1 MQGAHDRKEDA
12 QRPHASEIA
21 KNPAVFEFSN
31 HNRHDDVVVTGLGL
45 VTPLGC
51 CAVET
56 WEALIAG
63 RRAGRCLTPT
73 DIDHFDQLAAINGLA
88 LHGAVVDH
96 VEVGRRL
103 ELSGL
108 LNSVPCTI
116 ADAWQSEPLVAMSLV
131 ALDEAILQA
140 GIRLEC
146 LRSDRTA
153 VVFGS
158 SKGGLRSTE
167 RMTIDLRRRQER
179 QPQLTTVGGVDR
191 TAAVSELSIIDDR
204 TAITD
209 LWNHA
214 VQTNSATRAI
224 TELTRAGVASS
235 CPVAACATGLIAVL
249 QGAAMIHRGECDVCI
264 VGSADAGLRS
274 SVLASFHRLR
284 VTSRAAEAASACRPF
299 DEDRDGFL
307 VGEGAGVMILESR
320 RHAEARRANMI
331 AKVVA
336 GGWLSDPTGM
346 TQIDES
352 GAVVS
357 EVLKRTLTSRNR
369 CPDLLSVHGTGTES
383 NDLAEARG
391 IQMAFAASPQ
401 MPECFGVK
409 GAMGHLLGAAGS
421 VETVLTLLALQH
433 RKIPGTANLRRV
445 DRRCRI
451 PLNSDVRSLPQ
462 MQQAAK
468 LSLGFGGHV
477 ACGVFDVE
485 QVSRLLN

>member
-1 MQGAHDRKEDA
+1 M
-12 QRPHASEIA
+12 
-21 KNPAVFEFSN
+21 FEFSD
-31 HNRHDDVVVTGLGL
+31 HNRNDDVLVTGMGL

-51 CAVET
+51 CAAET
-56 WEALIAG
+56 WEALMAG
-63 RRAGRCLTPT
+63 HRAGRYLTSA
-73 DIDHFDQLAAINGLA
+73 DIDHFEQLSAVDGLA

-96 VEVGRRL
+96 VEVNRRFDNSAWL
-103 ELSGL
+103 G
-108 LNSVPCTI
+108 SVPKTI
-116 ADAWQSEPLVAMSLV
+116 AGVWRSEPMVAMSLV
-131 ALDEAILQA
+131 ALDEAMAEA
-140 GIRLEC
+140 GLSLNS
-146 LRSDRTA
+146 LRPQRTA

-167 RMTIDLRRRQER
+167 KMTNAIRHRRER
-179 QPQLTTVGGVDR
+179 QLQLANAGRLVPDVEDSGLD
-191 TAAVSELSIIDDR
+191 SCDESKNNFDY
-204 TAITD
+204 
-209 LWNHA
+209 WNHA
-214 VQTNSATRAI
+214 VQSNSATRAI
-224 TELTRAGVASS
+224 AELTRAGVASS

-284 VTSRAAEAASACRPF
+284 VTSRGRNAASACRPF
-299 DEDRDGFL
+299 DRSRDGFL

-320 RHAEARRANMI
+320 AHAESRRANSI

-352 GAVVS
+352 GTVVR
-357 EVLKRTLTSRNR
+357 EVLKRTLTSRHR
-369 CPDLLSVHGTGTES
+369 VPDILSVHGTGTES

-391 IQMAFAASPQ
+391 IQMAFSELRR

-421 VETVLTLLALQH
+421 VETVLTVLALHHQQ
-433 RKIPGTANLRRV
+433 IPGTANLSTI
-445 DRRCRI
+445 DDCCRI
-451 PLNSDVRSLPQ
+451 PLHAHAHSNFPIQR
-462 MQQAAK
+462 AAK

-477 ACGVFDVE
+477 ACGFFE
-485 QVSRLLN
+485 HS

>member
-1 MQGAHDRKEDA
+1 MPLQEWYFSTTTK
-12 QRPHASEIA
+12 
-21 KNPAVFEFSN
+21 VFEFSN
-31 HNRHDDVVVTGLGL
+31 HHRNEDVLVTGMGL

-51 CAVET
+51 CACET
-56 WEALIAG
+56 WDALIAG
-63 RRAGRCLTPT
+63 RRAVRRLTPA
-73 DIDHFDQLAAINGLA
+73 DIDHFGQLVAMDGLA
-88 LHGAVVDH
+88 MHGAVVDH
-96 VEVGRRL
+96 FEVERRL
-103 ELSGL
+103 EVSGL
-108 LNSVPCTI
+108 LNPVPAET
-116 ADAWQSEPLVAMSLV
+116 ADIWRSEPLVAMSLL
-131 ALDEAILQA
+131 ALDEAMTAAGLSFNSLQP
-140 GIRLEC
+140 E
-146 LRSDRTA
+146 RTA

-167 RMTIDLRRRQER
+167 RMTETMRYRRER
-179 QPQLTTVGGVDR
+179 LPQMAHVGRSGFDAENAGPSNGNDKR
-191 TAAVSELSIIDDR
+191 ECPDH
-204 TAITD
+204 
-209 LWNHA
+209 WNHA

-224 TELTRAGVASS
+224 AELTRARVASS

-249 QGAAMIHRGECDVCI
+249 QGAAMIHHGACDVCI

-284 VTSRAAEAASACRPF
+284 VTSRSADAASACRPF
-299 DEDRDGFL
+299 DESRDGFL
-307 VGEGAGVMILESR
+307 VGEGAGVMVLESR
-320 RHAEARRANMI
+320 AHAEARRTNII

-352 GAVVS
+352 GTVVS
-357 EVLKRTLTSRNR
+357 EVLKRTLTSRRR
-369 CPDLLSVHGTGTES
+369 CPDILSVHGTGTES

-391 IQMAFAASPQ
+391 IQTAFAASPR

-433 RKIPGTANLRRV
+433 QKIPGTANLRGI
-445 DRRCRI
+445 DDRCRI
-451 PLNSDVRSLPQ
+451 PLNSQVQSLPQ

-477 ACGVFDVE
+477 ACGVFE
-485 QVSRLLN
+485 RQ

>member
-1 MQGAHDRKEDA
+1 MP
-12 QRPHASEIA
+12 PHESHFSTTT
-21 KNPAVFEFSN
+21 VFEFSN
-31 HNRHDDVVVTGLGL
+31 HQRNLDVLVTGMGL

-51 CAVET
+51 CAEET
-56 WEALIAG
+56 WDALIAG
-63 RRAGRCLTPT
+63 RRAGRRLTPA
-73 DIDHFDQLAAINGLA
+73 DIDHFEQLAAVDGLA

-96 VEVGRRL
+96 IEVDRRL
-103 ELSGL
+103 EHSGL
-108 LNSVPCTI
+108 LNSVAVET
-116 ADAWQSEPLVAMSLV
+116 AEVWRSEPLVAMSLV
-131 ALDEAILQA
+131 ALDEAMTAA
-140 GIRLEC
+140 GLSFSQLLPE
-146 LRSDRTA
+146 RTA

-158 SKGGLRSTE
+158 SKGGLRSIE
-167 RMTIDLRRRQER
+167 RMSEAMRHRLERLPHMAHIGQNVRHAEDTCFSRRNDSNTILNHWD
-179 QPQLTTVGGVDR
+179 
-191 TAAVSELSIIDDR
+191 
-204 TAITD
+204 
-209 LWNHA
+209 HA
-214 VQTNSATRAI
+214 VQTNSVTRAI
-224 TELTRAGVASS
+224 AELTRAGVASS

-284 VTSRAAEAASACRPF
+284 VTSRGADAASACRPF
-299 DEDRDGFL
+299 DETRDGFL

-320 RHAEARRANMI
+320 RHAEARRANII

-357 EVLKRTLTSRNR
+357 EVLKRTLASRNR
-369 CPDLLSVHGTGTES
+369 CPDILSVHGTGTES

-391 IQMAFAASPQ
+391 IRTAFAASPQ

-421 VETVLTLLALQH
+421 VETVVTLLALQH
-433 RKIPGTANLRRV
+433 RKILGTANLSKI
-445 DRRCRI
+445 DARCRI
-451 PLNSDVRSLPQ
+451 PLNPQVQSLAKI
-462 MQQAAK
+462 QQAAK

-477 ACGVFDVE
+477 ACGVFE
-485 QVSRLLN
+485 